1 MSSPARV
8 HHINCGTMS
17 PPLLGA
23 AMVCHVLLVE
33 TAAGLVL
40 VDTGLGTGDLADRGR
55 RLPGLFRA
63 AIRPALEPAET
74 AVAQVRALGLDPR
87 EVRHIVVT
95 HLDLDHAGGIGDF
108 PWATVH
114 LHRRER
120 EAARA
125 RATRL
130 ERRRYLPAQLD
141 GHERWIEY
149 DDREGDEWMGLRAA
163 RPLSG
168 LGDELALVPLHGH
181 TRGHS
186 AVAVR
191 AAGGWLLHAGD
202 AYFHREEL
210 ARAGGGPLALRG
222 FQRAVEVNRRERL
235 DSQERLRAL
244 ARDRS
249 GEVRVFCSHDPS
261 ELAELAGLAPAG
273 DVG

>member
-1 MSSPARV
+1 MA
-8 HHINCGTMS
+8 
-17 PPLLGA
+17 PPLAGA
-23 AMVCHVLLVE
+23 KLVCHVLVVE
-33 TAAGLVL
+33 TGAGLVL
-40 VDTGLGTGDLADRGR
+40 IDTGLGTGDVADRGR
-55 RLPGLFRA
+55 RLPGIFRA

-74 AVAQVRALGLDPR
+74 AEARLRGLGLDPR

-114 LHRRER
+114 VHARER
-120 EAARA
+120 QAAQA
-125 RATRL
+125 RATRN

-141 GHERWIEY
+141 GHQRWIEY
-149 DDREGDEWMGLRAA
+149 DHREGDEWMGLPAA

-168 LGDELALVPLHGH
+168 LGGELALVPLHGH

-186 AVAVR
+186 GVAVR
-191 AAGGWLLHAGD
+191 APGGWLLHAGD
-202 AYFHREEL
+202 AYFHRDEL
-210 ARAGGGPLALRG
+210 ARAGAGPLALRG

-235 DSQERLRAL
+235 DSQRRLREL
-244 ARDRS
+244 ARDRA